1 MRMNPS
7 EMTRP
12 PIPGMEKLMDLIDAK
27 RNHNEAYVRCL
38 VLFNLIL
45 RDENRYDDEFK
56 SQYALL
62 QEARAKV
69 DEATLE
75 CDKEEKL
82 REITNKMRYYGEHG
96 VLLDKMPDTRIT
108 VAEPPVE
115 VVVDPKK
122 DN

>member
-62 QEARAKV
+62 QKARDKV

-96 VLLDKMPDTRIT
+96 VLLDKMPDTRIN
-108 VAEPPVE
+108 VVEPPVE

>member
-1 MRMNPS
+1 MNPS

-62 QEARAKV
+62 QKARDKV

-96 VLLDKMPDTRIT
+96 VLLDKMPDTRIN
-108 VAEPPVE
+108 VVEPPVE